1 VGECG
6 HAWRVAYSFWNT
18 LSGVGAGAEKKSAD
32 GVMSKI
38 SAPFWSNGYLTATPV
53 SSSPHLIL
61 KCLVLWWVSVVML
74 GVWHTAF
81 GILYQ
86 ELVLVQIQLTNML

>member
-1 VGECG
+1 MKDF
-6 HAWRVAYSFWNT
+6 AITDQTINMWFSK
-18 LSGVGAGAEKKSAD
+18 EKFAK
-32 GVMSKI
+32 
-38 SAPFWSNGYLTATPV
+38 
-53 SSSPHLIL
+53 PHLIL

-86 ELVLVQIQLTNML
+86 ELVLVQIQLTNIIT